1 MELERIEIGFI
12 GIAILL
18 GLIGI
23 RVPIGAAMGGTAFVG
38 IWWMMGWKP
47 AVGIA
52 KAVPFHEI
60 GNWNL
65 SAIPMFL
72 LMGFI
77 AVEAGLTRGLFGSAR
92 VLLSW
97 LPGGLASS
105 TVAASAL
112 FASASGSS
120 VATAAAFSRIAVPEM
135 LDAGYNRGLATGS
148 VAAAGTLGALIPP
161 SVLMIVFGMLLDT
174 PIKQLFIA
182 GIIPGLLTALMFLL
196 LITVRASLNPSLAP
210 RVRVEVTPAEKRALI
225 SDAWPL
231 PVLILGVMGGIFAG
245 VVTATEAGAA
255 GAFLATVL
263 AFMRGRLS
271 LDILKRSLMDTARGT
286 AEIFMVMLGAALF
299 TRFVGLATIPNWI
312 IGAFEGFSTF
322 EVILLI
328 CLLFLVLGA
337 FLESISIMLL
347 CLPILGPLL
356 VAHDVNLIWFGVI
369 TIKLLEIGLVT
380 PPMGMNVFV
389 IKSSMGDRVSLVEIF
404 KGVSW
409 FVGIDLVTL
418 GLLLAFPA
426 ISLWLPALMMN

>member
-1 MELERIEIGFI
+1 MERIELGFM
-12 GIAILL
+12 GIALVL
-18 GLIGI
+18 MLIGV

-38 IWWMMGWKP
+38 IWAMMGWKP

-52 KAVPFHEI
+52 KAVPFHLI
-60 GNWNL
+60 GDWNL

-77 AVEAGLTRGLFGSAR
+77 AVEAGLTRGLFGAAR
-92 VLLSW
+92 ILLAW

-135 LDAGYNRGLATGS
+135 LDSNYNKGLATGS

-174 PIKQLFIA
+174 SISTLFIA
-182 GIIPGLLTALMFLL
+182 GIIPGILTAIMFLG
-196 LITVRASLNPSLAP
+196 LITVRCMLNPSLAP
-210 RVRVEVTPAEKRALI
+210 KVQVKVTAAEKRALI

-231 PVLILGVMGGIFAG
+231 PMLILGVLGGIFTG
-245 VVTATEAGAA
+245 LFTATEAGAV
-255 GAFLATVL
+255 GAFLALVL
-263 AFMRGRLS
+263 ALVRGRLNFG
-271 LDILKRSLMDTARGT
+271 IMKRALVDTASGT
-286 AEIFMVMLGAALF
+286 SEVFVVMLGAALF
-299 TRFVGLATIPNWI
+299 ARFVALSTLPDFIVGYFD
-312 IGAFEGFSTF
+312 GYSTF
-322 EVILLI
+322 AVLMLI
-328 CLLFLVLGA
+328 CILFLVLGA

-347 CLPILGPLL
+347 CLPVLAPLL
-356 VAHDVNLIWFGVI
+356 IAHDVNLIWFGVL

-389 IKSSMGDRVSLVEIF
+389 IKSAMGNRVTLGEIF
-404 KGVSW
+404 KGVGW
-409 FVGIDLVTL
+409 FIAIDMVTL
-418 GLLLAFPA
+418 AMLIAFPA
-426 ISLWLPALMMN
+426 LSLWLPEFMAN

>member
-1 MELERIEIGFI
+1 MEFERIEIGFI

-23 RVPIGAAMGGTAFVG
+23 RVPIGAAMGSSAFVG

-196 LITVRASLNPSLAP
+196 LITLRVWLNPSLAP
-210 RVRVEVTPAEKRALI
+210 RVKVQVTREEKRALI
-225 SDAWPL
+225 ADAWPL
-231 PVLILGVMGGIFAG
+231 PVLILGVMGGIFTG

-263 AFMRGRLS
+263 AFSRGRLS
-271 LDILKRSLMDTARGT
+271 YSILKRSLADTARGT

-369 TIKLLEIGLVT
+369 TIKLLEVGLVT

-409 FVGIDLVTL
+409 FVGIDLLTL
-418 GLLLAFPA
+418 ALLLAFPT